1 MESSGRD
8 KIRVLVAE
16 DSRFMS
22 KMITEILSS
31 DPMIEVAGIAYDG
44 TEVLKKVADLRPD
57 CITLDLEM
65 PKMDGLETLRYL
77 MSEWPTPV
85 VILSA
90 CSERAAIKALTCL
103 DYGAV
108 DFVAKS
114 ISGIDFHTEELICKV
129 KIAAS
134 VNVSKVRFAP
144 PHYRFNTERETV
156 NSESMEGLVLIG
168 ASTGGPNVLMEII
181 PSLPADIPAGIIVVQ
196 HMPEG
201 FTRYLAERLDRR
213 SEVEVKEAVDGDRI
227 EPGRVL
233 VAPGGRHLIYEN
245 RGDIP
250 AVTVL
255 PRNSSQRTACPS
267 IDFALTSL
275 APVFKERM
283 VSVILT
289 GMGKDGLSGC
299 NVLRDFGG
307 RVIVQSPE
315 SCIVSGI
322 PGAIIRESL
331 ADTVAEPIEIAGM
344 IGEEISRLKTGRQIH
359 GR

>member
-1 MESSGRD
+1 MIAEKRN

-22 KMITEILSS
+22 KMIADILSG
-31 DPMIEVAGIAYDG
+31 DPGIEVAGIAYDG
-44 TEVLKKVADLRPD
+44 TEVLKKVSELRPD

-65 PKMDGLETLRYL
+65 PRMDGLETLRYL

-85 VILSA
+85 VVLSA
-90 CSERAAIKALTCL
+90 CGEKAALKALTCL

-114 ISGIDFHTEELICKV
+114 RSGMNFQAEELICKI
-129 KIAAS
+129 KIAAG
-134 VNVSKVRFAP
+134 VNVSKMRFAP
-144 PHYRFNTERETV
+144 PHYRFNTRRGSV
-156 NSESMEGLVLIG
+156 NPDSLEAVVLIG

-181 PSLPADIPAGIIVVQ
+181 PALPAELPAGVIVVQ
-196 HMPEG
+196 HMPAE
-201 FTRYLAERLDRR
+201 FTRYLAERLDGR
-213 SEVEVKEAVDGDRI
+213 SKIDVSEAEDGDNI

-233 VAPGGRHLIYEN
+233 ISPGGGHLIYEK
-245 RGDIP
+245 RGRVPSVAI
-250 AVTVL
+250 L

-275 APVFKERM
+275 APVFRERM
-283 VSVILT
+283 ISVILT
-289 GMGKDGLSGC
+289 GMGRDGLSGC
-299 NVLRDFGG
+299 NVLHGFGG
-307 RVIVQSPE
+307 RVIAQSPD

-322 PGAIIRESL
+322 PGSIIEKKL
-331 ADTVAEPIEIAGM
+331 ADRVAGPPEIAG
-344 IGEEISRLKTGRQIH
+344 IIEEEVSRIESKEKVH